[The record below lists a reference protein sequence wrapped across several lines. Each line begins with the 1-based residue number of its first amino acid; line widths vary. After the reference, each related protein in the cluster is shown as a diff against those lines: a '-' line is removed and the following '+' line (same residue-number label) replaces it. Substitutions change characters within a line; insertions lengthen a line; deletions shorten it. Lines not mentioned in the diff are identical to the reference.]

1 MALIVY
7 RGKDLVKKMQSVGK
21 AVSALHSDIV
31 SLCVSA
37 ALHLEAHGSDGIN
50 VVNDLV
56 KMTEKVV
63 HKNAVAVWLNKFA
76 PVTWDSKAKAFKFS
90 EAKLEVFTVSAANND
105 STYELDLLQAPTYH
119 ELTKPDAPFTPVNL
133 IGLLKSAAKRAENAD
148 HEAAEKAGK
157 AHNLVGLE
165 ALNKL
170 IGLIESGNYKA
181 PAKGMH
187 VGAKDSG
194 AIAPMAAL
202 N

>member
-1 MALIVY
+1 MAQLQVY

-21 AVSALHSDIV
+21 SVSSLTSDIA

-76 PVTWDSKAKAFKFS
+76 PVTWDSKAKAFKYS
-90 EAKLEVFTVSAANND
+90 EAKLEVFTASALNND
-105 STYELDLLQAPTYH
+105 STYEADLLGAPTYH

-181 PAKGMH
+181 PAKSSSM
-187 VGAKDSG
+187 A
-194 AIAPMAAL
+194 MAAL